1 MLRTTKGVI
10 LLLSL
15 SGLLFQ
21 YANIAT
27 KLEDAPKPIDEKQQ
41 STLLTTYLSINK
53 LTVKSNFSSS
63 AQTEE
68 AELRPT
74 LTCPLD
80 ISGLQCGEAL
90 PIPLST
96 IEEFLENGGHYEE
109 FCEGDFRLSA
119 SEFDSNLDYC
129 SEVFSLVRRR
139 YTLTDA
145 CGYSKSCIQRFI
157 YDTDNAAPEV
167 DCSVISDL
175 FVGCEDFDMEE
186 QIQVWIRET
195 KTALL
200 AASTDNCGVTTAD
213 HNYLGNAEADLGCES
228 EAGIMITFHVSDACG
243 QQTSCN
249 ASIVPAPPRPEIG
262 QLHDEDGL
270 ACGTSLPE
278 PITTI
283 EDYIAIGGAITDYC
297 GKGLTLTHQDIGDV
311 ASMDFCSERSI
322 MIRRR
327 YTVTDGCGN
336 SRSTIQR
343 FEFTRDTEAP
353 QIDCGTMNDLTID
366 CDKSLLEGDIQ
377 EWISTMQNKIMNS
390 ATDNCSSISVEHN
403 YTAGS
408 AADMEC
414 SGGEELRVSFS
425 VSDECGNISSCH
437 AAITSSLPSV
447 PRPEIICVDDVAD
460 IACGGEL
467 PAAASTTEEFAAAG
481 GEIIDYCDGEITIR
495 SEEIGSVDDVDVCS
509 NTSNLMR
516 RRYIIN
522 DNCGNERRC
531 IQRLIFRQDVDAPTV
546 DCDLTNDLIINCD
559 AEVEEEDIADWLR
572 SVTDDLDAASSD
584 DCSDVSIQND
594 YLEDAAQNLNCDDNK
609 ELIVTFLISDE
620 CGNTTSCS
628 ASIMKEDT
636 GQSGLVL
643 GNRIASIKTIKL
655 LQNSPNPFEESTAI
669 RFDLKK
675 AGKVRLTVYDMSGKL
690 LFENTK
696 EHNEGLNTINV
707 SRDMLNNTTGV
718 VFYSIEAGGFKEVKT
733 MIVLE

>member
-15 SGLLFQ
+15 TGLLFQ
-21 YANIAT
+21 YANITT
-27 KLEDAPKPIDEKQQ
+27 KLEEAPKPIDEKQQ
-41 STLLTTYLSINK
+41 STLLTTYLSIDK
-53 LTVKSNFSSS
+53 LLIKSKVSST
-63 AQTEE
+63 AQAEE

-74 LTCPLD
+74 LTCPPD
-80 ISGLQCGEAL
+80 QSGLQCGASL
-90 PIPLST
+90 PVPFST
-96 IEEFLENGGHYEE
+96 IEQFLENGGAYEE
-109 FCEGDFRLSA
+109 FCEGEFSI
-119 SEFDSNLDYC
+119 SSSKFDSNLDYC
-129 SEVFSLVRRR
+129 SEAFSLVRRR

-157 YDTDNAAPEV
+157 YDLDNVAPEV
-167 DCSVISDL
+167 DCSVISDF

-186 QIQVWIRET
+186 QIQEWIRHT
-195 KTALL
+195 KTTLM
-200 AASTDNCGVTTAD
+200 AASTDNCEVTTAD
-213 HNYLGNAEADLGCES
+213 HNYLGNAGTDLGCDPN
-228 EAGIMITFHVSDACG
+228 GGLMVTFHIYDACG
-243 QQTSCN
+243 QRASCN
-249 ASIVPAPPRPEIG
+249 ASIKPEPPRPDIEQI
-262 QLHDEDGL
+262 HDMSGL
-270 ACGTSLPE
+270 ECGSSLPE
-278 PITTI
+278 AISSI
-283 EDYIAIGGAITDYC
+283 EEYIALGGVLTDHC
-297 GKGLTLTHQDIGDV
+297 GKGLTLTHQDIGEV
-311 ASMDFCSERSI
+311 ATMDFCSERPI

-353 QIDCGTMNDLTID
+353 QIDCGTMNNLTID

-390 ATDNCSSISVEHN
+390 ATDNCSALTVDHN
-403 YTAGS
+403 YTAEL
-408 AADMEC
+408 AAEMEC
-414 SGGEELRVSFS
+414 SGGEEMRVSFT
-425 VSDECGNISSCH
+425 VSDECGNSSSCH

-460 IACGGEL
+460 IACGDAL
-467 PAAASTTEEFAAAG
+467 PAAASTPEEFAAAG
-481 GEIIDYCDGEITIR
+481 GEIIDYCDGDITIR
-495 SEEIGSVDDVDVCS
+495 SEEIGSVNNVDICS

-531 IQRLIFRQDVDAPTV
+531 IQRLIFKQDVEAPTV

-559 AEVEEEDIADWLR
+559 TAVEEEDIDDWLE
-572 SVTDDLDAASSD
+572 SVTDDLDAASDD
-584 DCSDVSIQND
+584 DCSDVTIQND
-594 YLEDAAQNLNCDDNK
+594 YPGDAAEYLNCDDNK
-609 ELIVTFLISDE
+609 EMIVTFLISDD
-620 CGNTTSCS
+620 CGNTTSC
-628 ASIMKEDT
+628 AATIMKEDT
-636 GQSGLVL
+636 GQSGLLL

-669 RFDLKK
+669 KFDLKE

-690 LFENTK
+690 LFEHTK

-718 VFYSIEAGGFKEVKT
+718 VFYSIEASGFKEVKT
-733 MIVLE
+733 MIILE